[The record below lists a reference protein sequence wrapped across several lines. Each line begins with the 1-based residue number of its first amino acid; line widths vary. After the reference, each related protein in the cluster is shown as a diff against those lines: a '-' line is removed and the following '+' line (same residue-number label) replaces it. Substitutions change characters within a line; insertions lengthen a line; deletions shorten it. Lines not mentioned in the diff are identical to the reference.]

1 MGEWNKEEFRQVLI
15 TTYGHRP
22 FYFRAE
28 PECKILRAKTPAAM
42 ANDDSAGRGI
52 RPFYVGKKAAYPTP
66 ALIELAVK
74 RFSAGL
80 KPK

>member
-1 MGEWNKEEFRQVLI
+1 MKKWDQEEFRQALI
-15 TTYGHRP
+15 ATYGHRP
-22 FYFRAE
+22 FYFRTE

-52 RPFYVGKKAAYPTP
+52 RPFYVGRRAAYQTP
-66 ALIELAVK
+66 ELIEHAVK

-80 KPK
+80 EPK